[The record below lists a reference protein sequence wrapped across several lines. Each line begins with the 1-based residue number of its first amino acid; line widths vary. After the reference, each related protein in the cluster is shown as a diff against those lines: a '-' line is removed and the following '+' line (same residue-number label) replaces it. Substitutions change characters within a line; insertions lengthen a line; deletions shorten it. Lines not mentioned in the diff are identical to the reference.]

1 MPISIECVTYDVVVV
16 ESTYSRLTA
25 QPWRPLYES
34 ADPCDGAGAQPQ
46 GRQEEDLL

>member
-1 MPISIECVTYDVVVV
+1 MSLDIWLRCKSAIC
-16 ESTYSRLTA
+16 RLTA

-34 ADPCDGAGAQPQ
+34 ADPCDGAGAHPQ